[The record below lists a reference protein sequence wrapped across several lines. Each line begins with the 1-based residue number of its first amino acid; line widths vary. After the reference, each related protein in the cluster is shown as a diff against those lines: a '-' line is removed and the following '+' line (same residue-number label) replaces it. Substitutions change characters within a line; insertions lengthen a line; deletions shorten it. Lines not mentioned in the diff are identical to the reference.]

1 MYRRHTDLRLVMLM
15 LASLIYS
22 GQVLAEDLPE
32 AKRPKTWA
40 QPVELPGTPNLHKV
54 SDVLYRS
61 AQPTGEGMQ
70 QLEKKMGLKTVVNL
84 RGLHSDRDELE
95 GTQLQYMHIRI
106 RTWRM
111 KEKYVLR
118 FLKQVLDPS
127 QQPVLVHCWHGAD
140 RTGTMAA
147 FYRMVVQGWSKK
159 EALREMTQGGFS
171 YHSVWTNLI
180 DFNEEA
186 DIPEY
191 RRKLG
196 IPEPNKPKDPKEP
209 KK

>member
-1 MYRRHTDLRLVMLM
+1 MYRRPTDLRLVMLM
-15 LASLIYS
+15 LASLLYS
-22 GQVLAEDLPE
+22 GQVLAEG
-32 AKRPKTWA
+32 KRPKTWA
-40 QPVELPGTPNLHKV
+40 QAVELPGTPNLHKV

-70 QLEKKMGLKTVVNL
+70 QLEKKLGLKTVVNL

-95 GTQLQYMHIRI
+95 GTQIQYVHMRI

-118 FLKQVLDPS
+118 FLKLVLDPS
-127 QQPVLVHCWHGAD
+127 QQPVLVHCWHGSD
-140 RTGTMAA
+140 RTGAMVA
-147 FYRMVVQGWSKK
+147 FYRMVVQGWTKE
-159 EALREMTQGGFS
+159 EALREMTQGGFD

-180 DFNEEA
+180 DFIEKA

-196 IPEPNKPKDPKEP
+196 IPEPKKPKAPKEP
-209 KK
+209 K